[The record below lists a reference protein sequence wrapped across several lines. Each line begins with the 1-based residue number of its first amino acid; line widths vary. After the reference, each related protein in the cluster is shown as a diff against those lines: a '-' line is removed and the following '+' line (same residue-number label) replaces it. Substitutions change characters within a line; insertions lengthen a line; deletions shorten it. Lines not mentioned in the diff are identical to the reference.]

1 MLTAFAVSTPAAI
14 STPAPTDP
22 AALVL
27 TPLPTLMPVAV
38 GGPEAT
44 AATDTRDS
52 AAVIAMRDVATR
64 DPASWTKYEI
74 SADVIAQLQEFV
86 IAASAQPAPDYQRA
100 LATFAHACRQDEDAF
115 TKYVNELRALAPGSR
130 MGLLTWEVD
139 RVGDQQAVVEAQI
152 VLGNLRPVKNLQRYT
167 FSYENGRWLNANC

>member
-1 MLTAFAVSTPAAI
+1 M
-14 STPAPTDP
+14 
-22 AALVL
+22 
-27 TPLPTLMPVAV
+27 
-38 GGPEAT
+38 
-44 AATDTRDS
+44 
-52 AAVIAMRDVATR
+52 
-64 DPASWTKYEI
+64 
-74 SADVIAQLQEFV
+74 

-100 LATFAHACRQDEDAF
+100 LVTFAHACRQDVDAF

-152 VLGNLRPVKNLQRYT
+152 VLGNLRPVKNRQRYT